1 MKNTYELRGYITN
14 LGKYVE
20 GELVGKWITFP
31 IDEDELEQVFEDI
44 QINDRYEEF
53 FFTDWEQSDNILH
66 LGEYENI
73 EDVNDAVESIQ
84 TLDDYDYTKAL
95 AIIDA
100 NGLIAVTD
108 SIDLD
113 DYIFYQDMSLT
124 DVAYELVE
132 DMGLPEF
139 AERYFDYE
147 AFARD
152 LGFENFSETSYG
164 TLEYM

>member
-113 DYIFYQDMSLT
+113 DYVFYQDMSLI

-164 TLEYM
+164 TLEYL

>member
-53 FFTDWEQSDNILH
+53 FFTDWEQTDNILH

-113 DYIFYQDMSLT
+113 DYVFYQDMSLI

-164 TLEYM
+164 TLEYL